1 LKNFTALLTA
11 LALASAIP
19 GEAAAAVSI
28 EITTTIQ
35 SSLDKTIAGATQ
47 TQASRINSLYTEF
60 LALQK
65 QELDWDTKINTLHS
79 RNKDTE
85 TLLGKQAKDADSAKL
100 AKLEDDVSQ
109 TRERYKPLFSRYT
122 ALNKQIEAA
131 RLLNS
136 KSLNALLR
144 IQAAA
149 MKIPV
154 QLARADINAKE
165 KARQSAKDKAS
176 KATKKIHSNLND
188 IDPVNV
194 QIKAK
199 QGAVNTTQNSLSP
212 IWSAFKQAAKKQ
224 DTNGVQSSL
233 TSMVSLLRQINE
245 EKQRIYKLELGISDT
260 LTVIK
265 SQMP

>member
-1 LKNFTALLTA
+1 MKNVTALLTA

-19 GEAAAAVSI
+19 AEAAAAVSI

-35 SSLDKTIAGATQ
+35 SSLDKTIAGAAQ
-47 TQASRINSLYTEF
+47 TQASRINSLYTDF

-65 QELDWDTKINTLHS
+65 QEQDWDAKINALHT
-79 RNKDTE
+79 RNKE
-85 TLLGKQAKDADSAKL
+85 TLAALVKQTKEVDTAKL
-100 AKLEDDVSQ
+100 SKLEDDAAQ
-109 TRERYKPLFSRYT
+109 TRERYKPLLSSYT

-131 RLLNS
+131 RLLQS

-154 QLARADINAKE
+154 QLARNDINTKD
-165 KARQSAKDKAS
+165 KAWQTAKDKAS
-176 KATKKIHSNLND
+176 KSMKKIRSSLSD

-199 QGAVNTTQNSLSP
+199 QGAVKTTQNSLSP
-212 IWSAFKQAAKKQ
+212 IWSAFKQAAKKE

-233 TSMVSLLRQINE
+233 TSMVSLLRQMNE
-245 EKQRIYKLELGISDT
+245 EEQRIYKLETNISDT
-260 LTVIK
+260 LAAVK
-265 SQMP
+265 SQIP